1 MCLREQLRLSRVG
14 NPQTSHG
21 LTAGILALCEVTSHS
36 PLTHHPLA
44 PSPLTNYR
52 SEASWRG
59 RSQCIFGPR
68 AGTPGVGVGSNL
80 VTSLGLPLSTRQ
92 PRKFTHGRARRILN
106 RLQGYSYRLTPHR
119 LFFLCLDFGSPFFLL
134 LLLDEIRDIGGF
146 PAKPLVGGG
155 ALSTAGPPRAQ
166 IPRPRKPRFSSHDCA
181 SPCARLLPRKPSEL
195 TDEQQTR
202 TGV

>member
-1 MCLREQLRLSRVG
+1 MREIRLRLSRVG
-14 NPQTSHG
+14 NPQGPKPPSHG
-21 LTAGILALCEVTSHS
+21 LTAGILGLCEVTSHS

-68 AGTPGVGVGSNL
+68 AGTPGVGVGSDL
-80 VTSLGLPLSTRQ
+80 VTSLGLPLSTTRQ
-92 PRKFTHGRARRILN
+92 PRKFAHGRAGRILN
-106 RLQGYSYRLTPHR
+106 PLQGYSYRLTPHC

-146 PAKPLVGGG
+146 PAKPQ
-155 ALSTAGPPRAQ
+155 R
-166 IPRPRKPRFSSHDCA
+166 CWW
-181 SPCARLLPRKPSEL
+181 E
-195 TDEQQTR
+195 
-202 TGV
+202 GVR